1 MPEVKKKISK
11 RESDRVELRGWD
23 PKMGTGGPGWVIN
36 DGNPAQVTSLVTDEK
51 QYLAANR

>member
-1 MPEVKKKISK
+1 MPEVKKKSK

-23 PKMGTGGPGWVIN
+23 PKMGRGGPGWVIN